1 MSATHGGKG
10 SQTRPTDKQKYDD
23 NWDRIF
29 GKKSV
34 PQIEIGEEVNKL
46 ELINLLHNNVANIT
60 FTKVNGD
67 VRTLKGTLMESIVP
81 KKEMDPCDIEVEASK
96 KEIDPSG
103 VEIETII
110 DTQARKATHENV
122 VIIWDIENDGYRSF
136 RVDSVTAVEIIEN

>member
-1 MSATHGGKG
+1 MTTWHGGKG
-10 SQTRPTDKQKYDD
+10 SNTRPTDKQRYDD

-34 PQIEIGEEVNKL
+34 PSIGEEMNKL

-81 KKEMDPCDIEVEASK
+81 KKEMDPGGV
-96 KEIDPSG
+96 G
-103 VEIETII
+103 VETIVE
-110 DTQARKATHENV
+110 TQARKATNENV
-122 VIIWDIENDGYRSF
+122 VVVWDIENDGYRSF

>member
-34 PQIEIGEEVNKL
+34 PSIGEEMNKL

-81 KKEMDPCDIEVEASK
+81 KKEMDPAGV
-96 KEIDPSG
+96 G
-103 VEIETII
+103 VETIVE
-110 DTQARKATHENV
+110 TQARKATNENV
-122 VIIWDIENDGYRSF
+122 VVVWDIENDGYRSF